1 MHVMLV
7 HVQKIQEKKACAD
20 HFQLKLFSTEED
32 EETFSLCK
40 RNLCS
45 CIQMLQSNEFCT
57 ILSNSKYS
65 LNVRNVQGNQ
75 FVVEVNTPTETHI
88 LYSVPDHS
96 VPDQNT
102 TPQLSSST
110 LPALLKYLQ
119 NQIIPQ
125 HKHCVFVS
133 GQMQEIFGFVTHR
146 ISDNFILPRR
156 VDDNFLLDN
165 ATNISK
171 LADMLNCNLPSHMAD
186 SILCCKLPSESEQM
200 MKLGNNMRP
209 VITSAYAALQLKLAA
224 IFCATAL
231 KDTSCMWHVS
241 QNMMSDVSSEMLKVL
256 YEKPPE
262 KNCVTL
268 LLKGESAD
276 ERIYRINLAVRYFP
290 VDHKFTTTMMPTV
303 MALNASNSKTGVL
316 VLTGV
321 QNNIAA
327 AIYHNSDTQT
337 MLQNKITL
345 AQYMGSL

>member
-1 MHVMLV
+1 MLI
-7 HVQKIQEKKACAD
+7 HIQKIKEKKACKD
-20 HFQLKLFSTEED
+20 NFQLKVYSTQGE
-32 EETFSLCK
+32 EETLQLCK

-45 CIQMLQSNEFCT
+45 CVQMLQKNEFST
-57 ILSNSKYS
+57 ILRTSKYCI
-65 LNVRNVQGNQ
+65 NIRNIQGNQ
-75 FVVEVNTPTETHI
+75 FLVELSTPIENHLCCLST
-88 LYSVPDHS
+88 
-96 VPDQNT
+96 QNT
-102 TPQLSSST
+102 TPELPSST

-119 NQIIPQ
+119 NQILPQ

-133 GQMQEIFGFVTHR
+133 GQMQEVFGFVTNK
-146 ISDNFILPRR
+146 ISDNLILPRR
-156 VDDNFLLDN
+156 IDDNFLLDN
-165 ATNISK
+165 STHISK
-171 LADMLNCNLPSHMAD
+171 LTDMLNCNLPSHMPD
-186 SILCCKLPSESEQM
+186 SILCCKLASASEQM

-231 KDTSCMWHVS
+231 KDISCMWHVS
-241 QNMMSDVSSEMLKVL
+241 QNMMSDMSAEMLKVL

-262 KNCVTL
+262 KNFLTL
-268 LLKGESAD
+268 LLKGDSAD
-276 ERIYRINLAVRYFP
+276 ERIYRINLSVRYFP
-290 VDHKFTTTMMPTV
+290 VDHQFTTTIMPTV